1 MADTDTRE
9 ASPTR
14 WSDHLRRLGRR
25 YLRDRR
31 YFLHRRWHRLTHLR
45 ADLRYYGLGLFHGIG
60 RREVFLCAQA
70 IAFKVLLAV
79 VPILVLAIGL
89 FGRVLRDEEPFGAM
103 GEFIR
108 TLLPPGR
115 SERFIDFLGQV
126 VDASGTLTLIGSV
139 GLLISIT
146 TLFTSLRITIRKI
159 FGEAGWAGRRK
170 PWWGYLFDLRMAVQV
185 GVCLV
190 ATIGLTV
197 LLRSA
202 DHLSQPLFGAL
213 FPGLPWSGE
222 ELADM
227 SRLGMLVPFLFTLLV
242 FMQLY
247 YFVPR
252 PHPPWRSV
260 CIGALLSAVLWD
272 LAKQGFAFYVGNLG
286 HVERYLT
293 DETDLGPLADTFGLV
308 LLFVSWAYLSGLIL
322 GVGALVVDLHARRH
336 HRASAD

>member
-1 MADTDTRE
+1 MTDTQNQTPPRGYY
-9 ASPTR
+9 
-14 WSDHLRRLGRR
+14 HLGALGRR
-25 YLRDRR
+25 YLRDR
-31 YFLHRRWHRLTHLR
+31 HRLLRRCWHRLGHLR
-45 ADLRYYGLGLFHGIG
+45 TDLRYYGLGLIHGMG
-60 RREVFLCAQA
+60 QCEVFLCAQA

-79 VPILVLAIGL
+79 VPILVLTIGL
-89 FGRVLRDEEPFGAM
+89 FGRRLRDDEPFGAT

-126 VDASGTLTLIGSV
+126 VDASGALTLIGSV
-139 GLLISIT
+139 ALLVTIT

-159 FGEAGWAGRRK
+159 FGEQGWAGRRK

-185 GVCLV
+185 GVCLA

-202 DHLSQPLFGAL
+202 DYLNPQLFGAL

-227 SRLGMLVPFLFTLLV
+227 SGLGMLVPFVFTLLV

-260 CIGALLSAVLWD
+260 CIGAVLSAVLWD

-293 DETDLGPLADTFGLV
+293 DETDLGSLADTFGLI

-336 HRASAD
+336 HRVSAD